1 MQAFHLLSNTWS
13 KIIFTIEATV
23 KGVDYLISF
32 SECLYIEGL
41 VIFVSEFLYPALL
54 LKVLNSLR
62 SCQVELWGHVCTLS
76 YYLQMK
82 SLELLYKVH

>member
-1 MQAFHLLSNTWS
+1 
-13 KIIFTIEATV
+13 V